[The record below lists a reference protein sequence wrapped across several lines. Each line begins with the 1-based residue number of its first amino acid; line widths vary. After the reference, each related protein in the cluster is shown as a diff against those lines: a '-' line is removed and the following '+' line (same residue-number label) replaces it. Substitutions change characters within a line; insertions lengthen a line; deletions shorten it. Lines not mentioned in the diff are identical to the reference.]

1 MFYVHV
7 NSGPVLVK
15 CYCFIQR
22 NGFLF
27 CGVLNSELT
36 HTASYRIILDC
47 SQIDLIIKT
56 NLLLFKCRF
65 SVAFCSFFFPL
76 PFFCATLVCHVAIAL
91 CNIYSMTTG
100 KTNSMDVMSLQFA
113 IVFSLV
119 LSDLGVTKPSL
130 LCHIK
135 RVFQVTL
142 LVSVKIRLYGVL
154 LLKSTLN

>member
-1 MFYVHV
+1 
-7 NSGPVLVK
+7 
-15 CYCFIQR
+15 
-22 NGFLF
+22 
-27 CGVLNSELT
+27 
-36 HTASYRIILDC
+36 
-47 SQIDLIIKT
+47 
-56 NLLLFKCRF
+56 
-65 SVAFCSFFFPL
+65 
-76 PFFCATLVCHVAIAL
+76 
-91 CNIYSMTTG
+91 MTTG

-113 IVFSLV
+113 IVFPLV

>member
-1 MFYVHV
+1 
-7 NSGPVLVK
+7 
-15 CYCFIQR
+15 
-22 NGFLF
+22 
-27 CGVLNSELT
+27 
-36 HTASYRIILDC
+36 
-47 SQIDLIIKT
+47 
-56 NLLLFKCRF
+56 
-65 SVAFCSFFFPL
+65 
-76 PFFCATLVCHVAIAL
+76 
-91 CNIYSMTTG
+91 MTTG

>member
-1 MFYVHV
+1 MLLFH
-7 NSGPVLVK
+7 LVK
-15 CYCFIQR
+15 WI
-22 NGFLF
+22 LF

-65 SVAFCSFFFPL
+65 LWLSVLFCSITFF
-76 PFFCATLVCHVAIAL
+76 FFCATLVCHVAIAL

-113 IVFSLV
+113 IVFPLV

-142 LVSVKIRLYGVL
+142 LVSVKIRVYGVL